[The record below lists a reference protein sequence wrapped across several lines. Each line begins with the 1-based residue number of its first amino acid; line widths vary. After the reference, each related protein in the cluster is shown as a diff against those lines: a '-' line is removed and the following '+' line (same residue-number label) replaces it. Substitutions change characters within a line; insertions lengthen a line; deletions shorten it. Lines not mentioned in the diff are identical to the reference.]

1 MSRTE
6 NLMPPRPGE
15 SDDERRLRE
24 ALNRLAGQ
32 MVGTIDAAIQF
43 RTAPQP
49 AQRAR
54 HMARGEL
61 VKACLLGMQALYL
74 VPVQAEEEAG
84 AK

>member
-1 MSRTE
+1 MTKAVT
-6 NLMPPRPGE
+6 LLPARPGE

-24 ALNRLAGQ
+24 ALNRLGGQ
-32 MVGTIDAAIQF
+32 MVGVIDAAIQF

-74 VPVQAEEEAG
+74 VPAQADEDTSAE
-84 AK
+84 